1 MVQSRRARIAAK
13 VSGEQAPGATRSA
26 STIPQ
31 NTGDFLKRGA
41 AARSAAAQAVED
53 AKNSGNEPWRFWL
66 ASDSERDPKT
76 GTEDNPQGIPKNEC
90 EIIILDENL
99 DSIVGMHE
107 HNLKVGGKYGH
118 HEGCPKEWDNCV
130 LCDSGEKSYYAVFFS
145 ILALRPWV
153 SKDGKKSGGWT
164 KMLLCIKSAQ
174 MGKFEELCQAAQ
186 TANGGR
192 LRGTYFY
199 MKRDVANSNAP
210 STGEPCVLE
219 GGVMFDR
226 YAEADLV
233 AEFGSPAEKSP
244 QGKILKPANDD
255 ITPFNYDEVFKKPDG
270 AALRKRYGGGATQA
284 GSKDDAAREWGGDK
298 AGQGAPAQRTA
309 PSRRRPS
316 PAAAGQTPAGDGK
329 DPFDKEAGDNITY

>member
-1 MVQSRRARIAAK
+1 MVQSRRARIAANS
-13 VSGEQAPGATRSA
+13 SGQTQVAETPAAATH
-26 STIPQ
+26 Q
-31 NTGDFLKRGA
+31 NTGSFLKRGA

-66 ASDSERDPKT
+66 APESVPDPKT
-76 GTEDNPQGIPKNEC
+76 ATRDNPQGIPKNEC
-90 EIIILDENL
+90 EIIILDDTLE
-99 DSIVGMHE
+99 SIVGMHE
-107 HNLKVGGKYGH
+107 HNLKIAGKYGH

-164 KMLLCIKSAQ
+164 KMLLCVKSAQ

-199 MKRDVANSNAP
+199 MKRDVGNSNAP
-210 STGEPCVLE
+210 SIGEPCVLE

-226 YAEADLV
+226 YTEENLV
-233 AEFGSPAEKSP
+233 NEFGSPAEKSP
-244 QGKILKPANDD
+244 QGKVLKPANDD
-255 ITPFNYDEVFKKPDG
+255 ITPYNYEEIFKKPDG
-270 AALRKRYGGGATQA
+270 ASLRKRYGGGATQA
-284 GSKDDAAREWGGDK
+284 GSKADAAKEWGGAA
-298 AGQGAPAQRTA
+298 AGQEKPAERTA
-309 PSRRRPS
+309 PNRRRPS
-316 PAAAGQTPAGDGK
+316 PAGAGQTPVESGDA
-329 DPFDKEAGDNITY
+329 DPFTTEKG